1 MELEMIVLRSLFLS
15 FFVGS
20 AIGSSCK
27 NGCKLPSTPLFQWK
41 VGEPTGAAKE
51 KSCAQNGNYVR
62 LIPTATAKSADG
74 NDKYITFICEDR
86 KLRHLR
92 QPSCGDEIVV
102 ENVVSD
108 KKGFIKRLC
117 TVRSEGMK
125 DLKWY
130 FHPADGQRKQIRKR
144 RSKGSK
150 GSKRFV
156 IDRKTGYSFESTLY
170 VAVKEDLMGSY
181 QCVANY
187 KKRHSQPLSSHL
199 VVLKGPQ
206 CNTTWLQNEVDL
218 HGKNG
223 NVGRFEQQSFRP
235 MTDSG
240 QSVLLECFEDLPNIK
255 VTCKFGK
262 WTIEKERAGTDV
274 TSACWRCP
282 PPETLIPEGSPLKI
296 VPKTNKSLPGG
307 HIGAQYEIYCPG
319 KGGRKRGVTATCVSS
334 KDFNKPRYEMS
345 KDKLPECVKGNSR

>member
-125 DLKWY
+125 DLKWHFH
-130 FHPADGQRKQIRKR
+130 FHPDLESGWKQIRGKKR
-144 RSKGSK
+144 RSNKP
-150 GSKRFV
+150 FV
-156 IDRKTGYSFESTLY
+156 IARQTDYSFESTLH
-170 VAVKEDLMGSY
+170 VPVKEDLMGSY
-181 QCVANY
+181 KCVANY
-187 KKRHSQPLSSHL
+187 KRRGSRPLSSRP

-206 CNTTWLQNEVDL
+206 CNTTWLESAVYV
-218 HGKNG
+218 KNG
-223 NVGRFEQQSFRP
+223 AVRKIPGQSLRP
-235 MTDSG
+235 MTDNG
-240 QSVLLECFEDLPNIK
+240 QSVHLECFGGLPNFK